1 VSARNRKS
9 KVNTY
14 SSAIIRAII
23 AFKDKKCYNKSNKGE
38 TKEMKSREKNKQVV
52 QKDTMYK
59 GMELD
64 KEYTLEE
71 LGL

>member
-1 VSARNRKS
+1 MSARNRKS

-38 TKEMKSREKNKQVV
+38 TKEMKSREKKQTSGSKRHNV
-52 QKDTMYK
+52 
-59 GMELD
+59 
-64 KEYTLEE
+64 
-71 LGL
+71 